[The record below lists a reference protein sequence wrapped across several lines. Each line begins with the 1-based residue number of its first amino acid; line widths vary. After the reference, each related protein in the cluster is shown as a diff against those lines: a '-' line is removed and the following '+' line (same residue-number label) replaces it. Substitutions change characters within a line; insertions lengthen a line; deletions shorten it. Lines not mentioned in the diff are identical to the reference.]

1 MKNIMLCAA
10 LAAFLFCG
18 CNGQKTQK
26 QEGHA
31 EYKTM
36 QVETS
41 DFMLHSRYTATM
53 TGRQIVEVRPQV
65 SGRITRICIR
75 EGERVRRGQT
85 LFVIDQVPYQMALKV
100 ASAKVG
106 SARAQMETAR
116 LNYESEVSLQSQDIV
131 SDFTV
136 RTTENKLRE
145 AEAALRLAEAE
156 EANARNSLS
165 YTEVQSPVSG
175 AASMIPYHVGA
186 LVSSSI
192 AEPLVT
198 VADDSEMWVY
208 FSITESQALDL
219 TTRYG
224 TIDNFIKNSPE
235 LELELSNGTLYPLK
249 GRIDAVSGTVEGST
263 GAVSIRAVFQNPDG
277 LLRNGGSAV
286 VVLPT
291 ERKNCIV
298 VPQEATMQLQNRYFV
313 YKIVDGKTVATPV
326 DVYPSD
332 DGKHYIIENGLHA
345 GDIIIAEGAGLMR
358 EGVEVNVGK

>member
-1 MKNIMLCAA
+1 MKKTILVAIGAA
-10 LAAFLFCG
+10 LLLSC
-18 CNGQKTQK
+18 CETKKTEKHESRGQ
-26 QEGHA
+26 
-31 EYKTM
+31 YKTLT
-36 QVETS
+36 VEPT
-41 DFMLHSRYTATM
+41 DFTLHTRLTATM

-65 SGRITRICIR
+65 AGRITRICIR

-116 LNYESEVSLQSQDIV
+116 LNYESEMSLKSQDIV

-165 YTEVQSPVSG
+165 YTEVKSPVSG

-192 AEPLVT
+192 GEPLVT

-219 TTRYG
+219 TTRHG
-224 TIDNFIKNSPE
+224 SIDNFIKNSPE
-235 LELELSNGTLYPLK
+235 LELELSNGSRYPLK

-263 GAVSIRAVFQNPDG
+263 GAVSMRAVFQNPDG

-286 VVLPT
+286 VVMPT

-298 VPQEATMQLQNRYFV
+298 VPQEATMQLQNSFFV
-313 YKIVDGKTVATPV
+313 YKVVDGKTVATPV
-326 DVYPSD
+326 TVFPGD
-332 DGKHYIIENGLHA
+332 DGKRYIIEDGLQA
-345 GDIIIAEGAGLMR
+345 GDVIIAEGAGLMR
-358 EGVEVNVGK
+358 EGVDVTGGK